1 MVIKRVTVGGI
12 EENAYI
18 LDYGDGAAVI
28 DAGAEYEKIKSAIGE
43 KPCTHVLLTH
53 AHFDHIGAAAKFK
66 LDGAKIYLHHDDIKL
81 LNRSEEHTSELQSQ
95 R

>member
-28 DAGAEYEKIKSAIGE
+28 DAGAEY
-43 KPCTHVLLTH
+43 
-53 AHFDHIGAAAKFK
+53 
-66 LDGAKIYLHHDDIKL
+66 
-81 LNRSEEHTSELQSQ
+81 
-95 R
+95 